1 MQQIADAAK
10 VSRMAVSLALRN
22 SPKISAPTTKRIRDI
37 ADEMGYRPNPLVS
50 ALMTQLRHGREVKR
64 PSTLAYVTAYP
75 SEDGWRRPGPF
86 VAFREGA
93 RRRAE
98 QLGYS
103 MEDWWLTRPGTTEQ
117 RFCDIL
123 YTRDIHGMIIAPLP
137 AGGGEMR
144 LDWARFAAATIGYSV
159 SAPDLH
165 RASNHQYGTITHA
178 LDELKQLGYRR
189 IGLALA
195 AESDARVKHHW
206 SAGMLVYHQQ
216 IAESERVPLLLT
228 DGPFARQLAAWFS
241 EHRPEVIIS
250 QEWQVMR
257 VLDSLG
263 LRVPQDVAFAHLA
276 VGDDEHH
283 WAGMNQNSELVGA
296 AAVDLVDAQLRRNER
311 GIPNVP
317 KTVLIPGYWVAGP
330 TVRRIAGPV
339 HLDKLDG
346 KNAVPGPEE
355 QAVVSG
361 TEAGNEAQGLR
372 PTAAING

>member
-1 MQQIADAAK
+1 MQQIADAAG

-22 SPKISAPTTKRIRDI
+22 SPKISAPTTKRIQEI
-37 ADEMGYRPNPLVS
+37 AEQMGYRPNPLVS

-86 VAFREGA
+86 IAFREGA

-103 MEDWWLTRPGTTEQ
+103 LEDWWLTRPGTTAQ

-123 YTRDIHGMIIAPLP
+123 YTRDIHGLIIAPLP
-137 AGGGEMR
+137 PGGGEMR
-144 LDWARFAAATIGYSV
+144 LDWERFAAATIGYSV
-159 SAPDLH
+159 TAPDLH
-165 RASNHQYGTITHA
+165 RASNHQFGTITHA
-178 LDELKQLGYRR
+178 LDELKALGYRR
-189 IGLALA
+189 IGFALS

-216 IAESERVPLLLT
+216 IEPADRIPLLLT
-228 DGPFARQLAAWFS
+228 DGPFGRQFAAWFS
-241 EHRPEVIIS
+241 EYRPEVVVS

-263 LRVPQDVAFAHLA
+263 LRVPHDVGFAHLA

-311 GIPNVP
+311 GIPSVP
-317 KTVLIPGYWVAGP
+317 KTVLIPGFWVPGP
-330 TVRRIAGPV
+330 TVRRVDASV
-339 HLDKLDG
+339 STEKLDG
-346 KNAVPGPEE
+346 TDAIPGLEMPGTASRAV
-355 QAVVSG
+355 AM
-361 TEAGNEAQGLR
+361 EAPQDLR
-372 PTAAING
+372 PTAAVIG

>member
-1 MQQIADAAK
+1 MTHARQPTMQQIADAAS

-22 SPKISAPTTKRIRDI
+22 SPKISAQTTKRIQEI
-37 ADEMGYRPNPLVS
+37 AEQMGYRPNPLVS

-64 PSTLAYVTAYP
+64 SSTLAYITAYP

-86 VAFREGA
+86 VAFHEGA

-98 QLGYS
+98 QLGYTL
-103 MEDWWLTRPGTTEQ
+103 EDWWLTRPGITAQ

-123 YTRDIHGMIIAPLP
+123 YTRDIHGLIIAPLP
-137 AGGGEMR
+137 AGGGELQ
-144 LDWARFAAATIGYSV
+144 LDWERFAVATIGYSV
-159 SAPDLH
+159 DAPDLH
-165 RASNHQYGTITHA
+165 RASNHQFGTITEA
-178 LDELKQLGYRR
+178 LEELKQLGYRR
-189 IGLALA
+189 IGLALT

-206 SAGMLVYHQQ
+206 SAGMLAYQQQ
-216 IAESERVPLLLT
+216 IPTNERIPLLLT
-228 DGPFARQLAAWFS
+228 DGPFTRLLAAWFC
-241 EHRPEVIIS
+241 EYRPEVIIS

-317 KTVLIPGYWVAGP
+317 KTVLIPGYWVPGP
-330 TVRRIAGPV
+330 TVR
-339 HLDKLDG
+339 KMES
-346 KNAVPGPEE
+346 PGPEQYE
-355 QAVVSG
+355 TAPAIADQA
-361 TEAGNEAQGLR
+361 LR